1 MDANPFRPP
10 VHEEPPSGA
19 ELGAAG
25 APWVASRSTRFGAA
39 IIDNI
44 AISIGSAGVGYA
56 FGALVGVSGFWN
68 VLVEYVLG
76 LVVTCIVQIL
86 LFRDGQSLG
95 KRITN
100 IRIVEHATGRTASVA
115 RILGLRILPLMLL
128 SYATFFVLGWAYPGR
143 VIFVGAAA
151 LVLSLVD
158 VLPIFG
164 GERRCLH
171 DYLAGTKVVEVMR

>member
-10 VHEEPPSGA
+10 VHEELLSGA
-19 ELGAAG
+19 ELDAAG
-25 APWVASRSTRFGAA
+25 APWIASRATRFGAA
-39 IIDNI
+39 VIDNI
-44 AISIGSAGVGYA
+44 AISIGSAGMGYA
-56 FGALVGVSGFWN
+56 FGALVGASAFWEM
-68 VLVEYVLG
+68 VGEYMLG
-76 LVVTCIVQIL
+76 LVVSCIVQIL

-100 IRIVEHATGRTASVA
+100 IRIVEYASGRTASVG

-128 SYATFFVLGWAYPGR
+128 SYATFFALGYVYPGR
-143 VIFVGAAA
+143 VDLVAAAA
-151 LVLSLVD
+151 LVLGLVD

-171 DYLAGTKVVEVMR
+171 DYLAGTKVVEARR